1 MVGDLQ
7 PNEFATTT
15 HQDYHKK
22 QSEACNILQSKQK
35 VQRRKREV
43 NVQGFIRTAEASGSS
58 EGTLSLNF

>member
-1 MVGDLQ
+1 MGGLQ

-43 NVQGFIRTAEASGSS
+43 NVQG
-58 EGTLSLNF
+58 L

>member
-1 MVGDLQ
+1 MIVIISGGVYTVS
-7 PNEFATTT
+7 EFATTT

-43 NVQGFIRTAEASGSS
+43 NVQG
-58 EGTLSLNF
+58 L